1 MAKQNQLNFNPMAWL
16 RRNWIALVVL
26 SVILAG
32 GIALYC
38 VAHPAAEAQNAQT
51 GDYVEYENAVV
62 REIISDSCEPDE
74 ISENHMRGEQKFTA
88 EVLTGQ
94 YKGKLLLIE
103 NTVGPIYGQR
113 FDVGDKVTIS
123 ISTYSDGTIRSSVY
137 EYDRSTAIYILTAL
151 FIVITVLVGGK
162 VGAKSLVGLLLTVT
176 ALLWILLPLLLQGWA
191 TIPTTFLVCVM
202 VACASFVILG

>member
-1 MAKQNQLNFNPMAWL
+1 MKA
-16 RRNWIALVVL
+16 
-26 SVILAG
+26 VILAG

-103 NTVGPIYGQR
+103 PAAEMFERVETEAAVYAKTGIRDLPHCAQR
-113 FDVGDKVTIS
+113 YRFLALNAMAAELC
-123 ISTYSDGTIRSSVY
+123 R
-137 EYDRSTAIYILTAL
+137 LTERY
-151 FIVITVLVGGK
+151 
-162 VGAKSLVGLLLTVT
+162 
-176 ALLWILLPLLLQGWA
+176 
-191 TIPTTFLVCVM
+191 
-202 VACASFVILG
+202 